1 MKNILVAVD
10 KRKDAEILA
19 SHAVK
24 LAKLTNAK
32 IWIIHVAEADPDDFL
47 TREAGP
53 QYKYEKRAKERKE
66 KAASL
71 KQWTE
76 DFIDRNDVNAE
87 DLLIEGPV
95 AKSIK
100 KIVDQYHI
108 DLVVA
113 GHKKRNLFYGV
124 FGDNKKKDLI
134 DELQIP
140 LLAVPLGKT

>member
-10 KRKDAEILA
+10 KKKDAETLS

-24 LAKLTNAK
+24 IAKLTNAK

-47 TREAGP
+47 AREAGP
-53 QYKYEKRAKERKE
+53 QYKMEKRSEERKE

-76 DFIDRNDVNAE
+76 DFIEKYDVSAE
-87 DLLIEGPV
+87 GLLIEGPV

-100 KIVDQYHI
+100 KIVEEHHI

-113 GHKKRNLFYGV
+113 GHKKKNLFYGM
-124 FGDNKKKDLI
+124 FRDNKKKDLI

-140 LLAVPLGKT
+140 LLAVPL